1 VYGRAPCYDNIIE
14 KNMNTTFF
22 LQALAAS
29 TLALAG
35 CGGGGDSATPPP
47 VTEPTTAALQGLWQ
61 SPAGAAST
69 ASAIALPN
77 GQLWVITSNA
87 GVTRLIKVSLS
98 ARAPGFGGSGKSYT
112 LGSSA
117 SAVSTAVSAS
127 VVEKSSLSGSFTTS
141 VGQPETFALA
151 YQSRYDTPAVLSD
164 FAGNWQAPLGP
175 GVVNW
180 TIASTGA
187 LTGTRTTGCTYSGLL
202 SLRAE
207 HKAVLDA
214 AVSENCAGTV
224 VPLAGVAVLSSDRS
238 RITMVLTTADEA
250 TGVALSLGQ

>member
-1 VYGRAPCYDNIIE
+1 VHGRVPCHDNIIE
-14 KNMNTTFF
+14 KNMNKSFF
-22 LQALAAS
+22 LNALAAS

-35 CGGGGDSATPPP
+35 CGGDSATPPP
-47 VTEPTTAALQGLWQ
+47 VTEPATAALQGLWQ

-69 ASAIALPN
+69 VSAIALPN
-77 GQLWVITSNA
+77 GQLWAIISNA
-87 GVTRLIKVSLS
+87 GVTRLIKVGLS
-98 ARAPGFGGSGKSYT
+98 AQTSDFAGSGKSYT
-112 LGSSA
+112 LGSNT
-117 SAVSTAVSAS
+117 SAVSTAVSVS
-127 VVEKSSLSGSFTTS
+127 VVEKNSLSGSFTAS
-141 VGQPETFALA
+141 GGQPEAFALA
-151 YQSRYDTPAVLSD
+151 YQSRYDTPAVLGD

-207 HKAVLDA
+207 HKAVLDT
-214 AVSENCAGTV
+214 AVNENCAGTV
-224 VPLAGVAVLSSDRS
+224 VPLTGVAVLSGDKN
-238 RITMVLTTADEA
+238 RINMMLTTADEA